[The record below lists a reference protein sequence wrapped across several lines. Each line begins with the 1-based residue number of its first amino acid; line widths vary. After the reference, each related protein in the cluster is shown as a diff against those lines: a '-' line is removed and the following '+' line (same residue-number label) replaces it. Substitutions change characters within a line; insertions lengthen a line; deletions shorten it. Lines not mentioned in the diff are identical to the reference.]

1 MQQTYRNSDPWTSR
15 QEFNRPRLKEIVLDI
30 LGKHPGC
37 TAGEIEE
44 HARPYN
50 VSGLWKRI
58 SELHRDNYL
67 VQGEAIRYSGTGK
80 YQRTWFIRERQ
91 LSLMEGV

>member
-15 QEFNRPRLKEIVLDI
+15 QEFNRPRLRQLVMDIVRD
-30 LGKHPGC
+30 HPGC

-67 VQGEAIRYSGTGK
+67 VQGEAIRYPGTGK

>member
-15 QEFNRPRLKEIVLDI
+15 QKFNRPRLRQLVLEIVRD
-30 LGKHPGC
+30 HPGC

-44 HARPYN
+44 HGKGDS
-50 VSGLWKRI
+50 VSGLWNRI
-58 SELHRDNYL
+58 SELHRDGYL
-67 VQGEAIRYSGTGK
+67 VQGEAIRYQGTGK

-91 LSLMEGV
+91 LRLMEGA

>member
-30 LGKHPGC
+30 VGKHPGC

-58 SELHRDNYL
+58 SELHRDGYL
-67 VQGEAIRYSGTGK
+67 VQGEAIRYPGTGK
-80 YQRTWFIRERQ
+80 YQRTWFIKERQ

>member
-1 MQQTYRNSDPWTSR
+1 MQQTYRNSDPWTPR
-15 QEFNRPRLKEIVLDI
+15 QEVNRPRLRQLVLDI
-30 LGKHPGC
+30 VRDHPGC

-44 HARPYN
+44 LAKPYT
-50 VSGLWKRI
+50 GLWKRI
-58 SELHRDNYL
+58 SELHRDGYL
-67 VQGEAIRYSGTGK
+67 VQGEAIRYPGTGK

>member
-15 QEFNRPRLKEIVLDI
+15 QEFNKPRLKEIVLDI
-30 LGKHPGC
+30 VGKHPGC

>member
-1 MQQTYRNSDPWTSR
+1 M
-15 QEFNRPRLKEIVLDI
+15 LEIVRD
-30 LGKHPGC
+30 HPGC

-44 HARPYN
+44 HGKGDS

-58 SELHRDNYL
+58 SELYRDGYL

-91 LSLMEGV
+91 LRLMEGA